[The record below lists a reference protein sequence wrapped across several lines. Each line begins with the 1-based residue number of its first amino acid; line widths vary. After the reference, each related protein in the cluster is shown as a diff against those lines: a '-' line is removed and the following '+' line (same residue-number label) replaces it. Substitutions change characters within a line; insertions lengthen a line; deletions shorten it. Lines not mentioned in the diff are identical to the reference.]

1 MKQASLLLV
10 VLAFAALFGCT
21 GSGEY
26 ADGVYQGS
34 AEGYYDVVAV
44 EVTVD
49 GGRISEIR
57 ITESQE
63 TPAMVEPV
71 NDVLIPEIIE
81 EQGTGDVDTISGAT
95 GTSEAVLQ
103 AVEAALGN
111 AVTE

>member
-1 MKQASLLLV
+1 MKQTSRLLV
-10 VLAFAALFGCT
+10 SVALLALVGCA

-26 ADGVYQGS
+26 TDGVYQGS

-49 GGRISEIR
+49 AGRISEIR

-71 NDVLIPEIIE
+71 TDVLIPEIIE
-81 EQGTGDVDTISGAT
+81 EQGTGGVDTISGAT
-95 GTSEAVLQ
+95 CTSEAVLQ

>member
-1 MKQASLLLV
+1 MKQVARLLVTFASL
-10 VLAFAALFGCT
+10 ALIGCA

-81 EQGTGDVDTISGAT
+81 EQSTEGVDTISGAT
-95 GTSEAVLQ
+95 GTSEAILR
-103 AVEAALGN
+103 AVEGALAN
-111 AVTE
+111 AETE